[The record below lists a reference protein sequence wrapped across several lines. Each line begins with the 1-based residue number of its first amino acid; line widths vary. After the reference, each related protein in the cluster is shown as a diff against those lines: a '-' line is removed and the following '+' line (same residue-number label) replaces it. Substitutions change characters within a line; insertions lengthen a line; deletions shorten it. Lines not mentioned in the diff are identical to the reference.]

1 MSVKGRQEVV
11 LIVEDDSTL
20 RLGLTRAL
28 RGEGYRVEVAKNGI
42 EGVELALKSRPDL
55 VLLDVMMPE
64 LNGFE
69 VCEELR
75 RNDHD
80 LPIIML
86 TSKSEEEDKVR
97 GLRLGADDYMTK
109 PFGVAELLARV
120 AAALRR
126 RRRVEVE
133 LSSVAFGETIV
144 DFRSHRM
151 TKSGQ
156 ELEVTALEMKL
167 LKFLLKHEG
176 ELVARQRILDAV
188 WGSDYFGT
196 DRTVDNFI
204 TRLRAK
210 LEQDPKNPRY
220 LTTVRGGGY
229 RLERSR

>member
-1 MSVKGRQEVV
+1 
-11 LIVEDDSTL
+11 
-20 RLGLTRAL
+20 L
-28 RGEGYRVEVAKNGI
+28 RGDGYKVEVAKTGA
-42 EGVELALKSRPDL
+42 EGVELALKVRPDL

-64 LNGFE
+64 LNGFQ

-75 RNDHD
+75 RTDHD

-97 GLRLGADDYMTK
+97 GLRLGADDYITK
-109 PFGVAELLARV
+109 PFGVAELLARI

-133 LSSVAFGETIV
+133 HEEVHFGETVV
-144 DFRSHRM
+144 DFRAHRM
-151 TKSGQ
+151 TRAGAD
-156 ELEVTALEMKL
+156 LEVTALEMKL
-167 LKFLLKHEG
+167 LRFLLQHEG

-204 TRLRAK
+204 TRLRSK
-210 LEQDPKNPRY
+210 LEVDPKNPRF
-220 LTTVRGGGY
+220 LTTVRGAGY
-229 RLERSR
+229 RLHRSR

>member
-11 LIVEDDSTL
+11 LVVEDDATL

-28 RGEGYRVEVAKNGI
+28 RGEGYRVEVAKNGV
-42 EGVELALKSRPDL
+42 EGVELALSARPDL

-64 LNGFE
+64 LNGFQ

-75 RNDHD
+75 RSDHD

-126 RRRVEVE
+126 KRKVETDIA
-133 LSSVAFGETIV
+133 SVAFGDTVV

-151 TKSGQ
+151 TKSGA

-188 WGSDYFGT
+188 WGADYFGT

-210 LEQDPKNPRY
+210 LERDPKNPEY
-220 LTTVRGGGY
+220 LTTVRGAGY
-229 RLERSR
+229 RLQRSR